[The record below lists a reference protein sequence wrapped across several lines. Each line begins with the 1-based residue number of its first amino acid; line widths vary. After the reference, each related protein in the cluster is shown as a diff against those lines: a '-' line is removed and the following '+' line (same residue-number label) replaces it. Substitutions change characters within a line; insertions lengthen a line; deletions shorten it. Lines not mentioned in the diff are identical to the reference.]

1 MTDWTSLGSITV
13 TASDL
18 SVVVGSFSIGE
29 GDDTIW
35 VDVQSESPETPWP
48 WSYGIISWQTS
59 FGREFGSAKAYTER
73 VGEVVSIGVG
83 RQPRSRT
90 GSIVYEPRSFNLAW
104 VKKGNPLSLSF
115 SVASGVRASAPIGEI
130 STGTLVSFVDAD
142 SGSGLQLMQVVF
154 PST

>member
-1 MTDWTSLGSITV
+1 MATDWQSLGSITV

-18 SVVVGSFSIGE
+18 SVVVGSFSIAE

-73 VGEVVSIGVG
+73 VGEVVPIGVG

-90 GSIVYEPRSFNLAW
+90 GSIIYEPRSFNLAW

-115 SVASGVRASAPIGEI
+115 SVASGVRSVASSGG
-130 STGTLVSFVDAD
+130 TGGGVAFPVEGGNWLYQLDTGLVQ
-142 SGSGLQLMQVVF
+142 LQL
-154 PST
+154 

>member
-1 MTDWTSLGSITV
+1 MMSDWTSLGSITV

-18 SVVVGSFSIGE
+18 SVVVGSFSIAE

-48 WSYGIISWQTS
+48 WSYGILSWQTS

-73 VGEVVSIGVG
+73 AGEVVPIGVG

-90 GSIVYEPRSFNLAW
+90 GSIIYEPRSFNLAW

-115 SVASGVRASAPIGEI
+115 SVASGVTNAGATT
-130 STGTLVSFVDAD
+130 TGGGVAFPVQGGTWLYQSN
-142 SGSGLQLMQVVF
+142 SGLVQLQL
-154 PST
+154 